1 MNLTWLRAVRDA
13 PQEGPHLPG
22 IVQGSC
28 MAPVSPNVATTASVR
43 FPSIPTNYERV
54 RAWPPVH
61 AQDTLLQ
68 APLGLAMQRGGE
80 RCSLWS
86 HKVLIVQVS
95 AKWDLFFPWVKSC
108 YVSEGV
114 RCARCGEHTTAWGR
128 CGLWLSSS
136 WGPTAGWEAG
146 QGSSTSL
153 KCFHAP

>member
-1 MNLTWLRAVRDA
+1 MKKVFSAAIAALMCSMTLMGTSA
-13 PQEGPHLPG
+13 
-22 IVQGSC
+22 
-28 MAPVSPNVATTASVR
+28 APVSAAQVATTSISSTQQTASTLPVKITR
-43 FPSIPTNYERV
+43 ATSYVNERMNF
-54 RAWPPVH
+54 
-61 AQDTLLQ
+61 TLT
-68 APLGLAMQRGGE
+68 GSVKFGE
-80 RCSLWS
+80 F

>member
-1 MNLTWLRAVRDA
+1 MNLTWLQAVRDA

-28 MAPVSPNVATTASVR
+28 MAPVSPSVATTASVW
-43 FPSIPTNYERV
+43 FPSIPTDYERV
-54 RAWPPVH
+54 RAWPPAH

-68 APLGLAMQRGGE
+68 APSGLAMRRDGE

-86 HKVLIVQVS
+86 HKVLIIQVS
-95 AKWDLFFPWVKSC
+95 AKWDLFFPRVKSC

-114 RCARCGEHTTAWGR
+114 RCARRGEHRTAWGR

-136 WGPTAGWEAG
+136 WGPTTGWEAG